1 MANRG
6 VHFALSP
13 EQEASLLA
21 AVGDDDRVMEIVE
34 GIEEEWSTGFLVE
47 SDKAWDAMHRCFCD
61 GKLLYEGGTYPL
73 NHMVCGGRQ
82 LLQADDAPATVA
94 YVSPAQVADVAKAA
108 APISR
113 TDLLARYK
121 KIKQRGYQFRVGEED
136 FEYVWENFEDVAK
149 FFASAAAAGRAVVFS
164 VDC

>member
-13 EQEASLLA
+13 EQEARLLA
-21 AVGDDDRVMEIVE
+21 AVGDDERVAEIVE
-34 GIEEEWSTGFLVE
+34 GIEDEWVADHVVE
-47 SDKAWDAMHRCFCD
+47 SDKAWDGMHRCFCD

-73 NHMVCGGRQ
+73 NHLVCGGRQ
-82 LLQADDAPATVA
+82 LLQDDDAQGTVA
-94 YVSPAQVADVAKAA
+94 YVTAAQVVDVAREAA
-108 APISR
+108 LVSR
-113 TDLLARYK
+113 EDLRARYG
-121 KIKQRGYQFRVGEED
+121 KIRQRGYEFRLGDED
-136 FEYVWENFEDVAK
+136 FEYVWENFVDVRK